1 MSDVTAQAPLAN
13 VRVRFAPSP
22 TGWLHVGGA
31 RTAYFNWLFA
41 RKHGGTFVLRIED
54 TDVARSTGESE
65 RGVIQDLRWLDL
77 VADEGPG
84 VGGDYGPYRQSERL
98 AIYAQHARELTTKHA
113 AYPCFCTDE
122 DLEARRAEALAAGR
136 PPQYDGRCGRLDAAE
151 SAARMAAGA
160 RASIR
165 FRVQDRAW
173 ALHDRVRG
181 DVTFPAGMVG
191 DFVILRSSALP
202 TYNFACVVDDH
213 LMRISHVI
221 RAEEH
226 LANTPRQLMLYD
238 AFGWSAPEFAHVA
251 LILNRDRTK
260 MSKRAGEAAVA
271 VGDWRRAGYMSAAL
285 LAYLALL
292 GFHTGDDREVLT
304 RDELIA
310 AFTPDR
316 LGSSGSV
323 FDAAKL
329 KWMNEQHLHAASGE
343 QIAAWLAAGPGELPA
358 DAAPDADWQAE
369 VARLLAPVAPEAGRK
384 LLELVRGNVSTL
396 AELPG
401 ELSALVTPPT
411 QMEDEAQA
419 ALVAPGAAEMLVL
432 LADAL
437 GALAEWSGEG
447 FKSTLQHLG
456 KQQGLKG
463 KSLFMPVR
471 AALTGRTHGPEL
483 PLIAEILSREG
494 CITRLR
500 DAAKR

>member
-1 MSDVTAQAPLAN
+1 MSDLAPAGGRD

-54 TDVARSTGESE
+54 TDLARSTDASE
-65 RGVIQDLRWLDL
+65 RGVIEDLRWLGL
-77 VADEGPG
+77 EADEGPG
-84 VGGDYGPYRQSERL
+84 PGGGYGPYRQSERL
-98 AIYAQHARELTTKHA
+98 AIYAQHARELIDKHA

-122 DLEARRAEALAAGR
+122 ELESRRAAALAAGR
-136 PPQYDGRCGRLDAAE
+136 PPQYDGRCGKLEGAQ
-151 SAARMAAGA
+151 SAARMAAGE

-165 FRVQDRAW
+165 FRVRERAW
-173 ALHDRVRG
+173 QLHDLVRG

-191 DFVILRSSALP
+191 DFVLLRSNGLP

-226 LANTPRQLMLYD
+226 LANTPRQMMLYD
-238 AFGWSAPEFAHVA
+238 AFGWSAPQFAHVA

-271 VGDWRRAGYMSAAL
+271 VGDWRRAGYVSNAL

-304 RDELIA
+304 REELIA

-329 KWMNEQHLHAASGE
+329 KWMNEQHLHNATGAQVQE
-343 QIAAWLAAGPGELPA
+343 WLAAGPGELPGG
-358 DAAPDADWQAE
+358 APAGADWQAE
-369 VARLLAPVAPEAGRK
+369 VARMLAPLAPEAAAK

-401 ELSALVTPPT
+401 ELAALVSPPT
-411 QMEDEAQA
+411 QMEAEAQA
-419 ALVAPGAAEMLVL
+419 ALAAPGAAELLEL

-456 KQQGLKG
+456 HHQGMKG
-463 KSLFMPVR
+463 KALFMPVR

-494 CITRLR
+494 CVARLR
-500 DAAKR
+500 AAAKR